1 MNHHYDTFWEVNG
14 YKIIECLDCGFKHIQ
29 PLPGADNL
37 TDFYQ
42 HIYHKQVK
50 SFPYEAIT
58 AEDVMKR
65 LTQLERN
72 RRFSDVFDKVTEL
85 SGKNGVGRM
94 LDIGCGNSL
103 LGKYF
108 QNRGWNVAGIEP
120 GKEAAAY
127 LRRFGLEITEVFVE
141 DIDNDKLGLN
151 DFSFINMQFVLEHI
165 YNPLDVLGKL
175 SKLLKPGGLI
185 RVCVPNDF
193 SEGQLAYAES
203 TKAEMKWV
211 CLPDHINYFSFDS
224 LSGLLTRSGFR
235 EVYRTTNF
243 PLEFLLLG
251 GIDYYRDA
259 AEQLKVKPFVNQF
272 ENAWIKT
279 GRKKVLDSFY
289 ENLAKQ
295 GLGRSIFM
303 YAVKQ

>member
-14 YKIIECLDCGFKHIQ
+14 YKIIECLDCGFKHIE
-29 PLPGADNL
+29 PLPLANNL
-37 TDFYQ
+37 AGFYQ
-42 HIYHKQVK
+42 HIYHKQIK

-58 AEDVMKR
+58 AEEVMKR
-65 LTQLERN
+65 LVQLERN
-72 RRFSDVFDKVTEL
+72 SRFGDIFDKVTEL

-127 LRRFGLEITEVFVE
+127 LRRFGLEIVEVFVE
-141 DIDNDKLGLN
+141 DIDNGKLGLN

-175 SKLLKPGGLI
+175 FKLLKPGGLI

-224 LSGLLTRSGFR
+224 LSRLLRKNGFQ

-251 GIDYYRDA
+251 GDDYYHHDEARF
-259 AEQLKVKPFVNQF
+259 KVGPFVGNF
-272 ENAWIKT
+272 EGAFIRT
-279 GRKKVLDSFY
+279 GRKAVLDRFY
-289 ENLAKQ
+289 ENLARQ
-295 GLGRSIFM
+295 GWGRSIFM
-303 YAVKQ
+303 YAVKC